1 MKASIRRM
9 KFGSDPN
16 YAIRELVELANRV
29 RCRGRLSDADAT
41 RGIDAEA
48 QLERSY
54 RHSQRLAVYGSLAP
68 GRSNHH
74 IVAPYGGTWARGRVR
89 GDLVEAGWGAVVGY
103 PALRMR
109 ADGPWVPV
117 HLLDSDQLPGAWP
130 AIDAFEG
137 DEYQRIL
144 VPVFADRDDAT
155 EVIAVANLYEI
166 V

>member
-1 MKASIRRM
+1 MT
-9 KFGSDPN
+9 
-16 YAIRELVELANRV
+16 ELDADLLELANRA
-29 RCRGRLSDADAT
+29 RRRGRLRQVDAVRAME
-41 RGIDAEA
+41 AER

-54 RHSQRLAVYGSLAP
+54 RHSHRLAVYGTLAP

-74 IVAPYGGTWARGRVR
+74 IVEPYGGTWTRGRVR

-103 PALRMR
+103 PALRLR

-117 HLLDSDQLPGAWP
+117 HLLDSHRLAGAWP
-130 AIDAFEG
+130 DIDAFEG

-155 EVIAVANLYEI
+155 VLIAVANLYEI

>member
-1 MKASIRRM
+1 MKS
-9 KFGSDPN
+9 GSDPN
-16 YAIRELVELANRV
+16 YEATYELIELANQV
-29 RCRGRLSDADAT
+29 RRRGRLAGPDSIRA
-41 RGIDAEA
+41 IDAEQ
-48 QLERSY
+48 QLERTY
-54 RHSQRLAVYGSLAP
+54 RHSHRLAVYGTLAP

-74 IVAPYGGTWARGRVR
+74 IVAPYGGTWTHGRVR

-109 ADGPWVPV
+109 AGGPWVNV
-117 HLLDSDQLPGAWP
+117 HVLESDRLPGAWP

-137 DEYQRIL
+137 EEYQRIL
-144 VPVFADRDDAT
+144 APVFADGDDAT

>member
-1 MKASIRRM
+1 MKS
-9 KFGSDPN
+9 GSDPN
-16 YAIRELVELANRV
+16 YEATYELIELANRV
-29 RCRGRLSDADAT
+29 RRRGRL
-41 RGIDAEA
+41 AEPDSIRA
-48 QLERSY
+48 INAEHELERAY
-54 RHSQRLAVYGSLAP
+54 RHSHRLAVYGTLAP

-74 IVAPYGGTWARGRVR
+74 IVAPYGGTWTHGRVR

-109 ADGPWVPV
+109 ADGPWVNV
-117 HLLDSDQLPGAWP
+117 HMLESDRLPGAWP

-137 DEYQRIL
+137 EEYQRIL
-144 VPVFADRDDAT
+144 APVFADGDDAT